1 MKTVRTLLYVISA
14 LFMLSVVGVF
24 LPWDWLN
31 AFMGWFGPFAYPDDP
46 MVQYSVKIMLAVFFW
61 IGILMAAAVYR
72 AESDPLFLLIFGL
85 TYLSLAAV
93 VAALVPVY
101 QLPWLM
107 YGDAASSV
115 LTGVLF
121 LVYRWQVMARGTPSA

>member
-1 MKTVRTLLYVISA
+1 MISA

-31 AFMGWFGPFAYPDDP
+31 ALMGWFGPFAYPDDP

-61 IGILMAAAVYR
+61 IGILMVAAVTR

-121 LVYRWQVMARGTPSA
+121 LVYRWQVMGRGTPSA